1 MNILPRT
8 TTLQREGKPD
18 TNPIPTLLAN
28 VAQNLGSKE
37 MSMSRSGRIITGQ
50 IPLILKRNTSKTQ
63 VQSKIDKNDLE
74 FFLDQSNIFVT

>member
-8 TTLQREGKPD
+8 TTLQREGKLD

-28 VAQNLGSKE
+28 VAQNLSSKE
-37 MSMSRSGRIITGQ
+37 MSMSRSGRIITDQ